1 MTLLR
6 KYEPATRATG
16 GPSPGAKALMS
27 WFLGAYGHLGG
38 RNLGIYNDRTVRG
51 GTTKSLH
58 AEGRACDFGIHP
70 HGAAWG
76 TGLAELLRAR
86 SGELGVQCVI
96 WNRRIWSGAYPDA
109 GWRPYTGTNPHVD
122 HIHLEL
128 SRHAAEFL
136 TARRIQELLV
146 APRNPAPPA
155 PVAQAK
161 APPPPPRTRED
172 GCMFIKT
179 QPDKTKPGI
188 LTALLS
194 GPMFVALG
202 ASETPSDE
210 QLARMGV
217 PVLWV
222 EFGTW
227 QEFDRR
233 SHALCDRPMQVQVL
247 GNDISYSG
255 PPQEPSS
262 QRPPSSPN
270 PPSPS

>member
-1 MTLLR
+1 MTLHR
-6 KYEPATRATG
+6 RYEPATRCTG
-16 GPSPGAKALMS
+16 GPTPGAKALMG

-38 RNLGIYNDRTVRG
+38 KNLGIYNCRSVAG
-51 GTTKSLH
+51 SSTTSLH
-58 AEGRACDFGIHP
+58 GEGRACDFGINP
-70 HGAAWG
+70 HGASWG

-86 SGELGVQCVI
+86 SGELGIQCII
-96 WNRRIWSGAYPDA
+96 WNRQIWSAAYPEA
-109 GWRPYTGTNPHVD
+109 GWRRYSGKSPHLD

-128 SRHAAEFL
+128 SKHAAATL
-136 TARRIQELLV
+136 TSRRVQEVLL
-146 APRNPAPPA
+146 APRNPPRPPA
-155 PVAQAK
+155 VAPAK
-161 APPPPPRTRED
+161 APPPPPPAPQRPRED
-172 GCMFIKT
+172 NCMFIKT

-233 SHALCDRPMQVQVL
+233 SHALCDRPMQVVM
-247 GNDISYSG
+247 
-255 PPQEPSS
+255 QEPSS
-262 QRPPSSPN
+262 LRPPSSGPTSAPN
-270 PPSPS
+270 SPSPSR